1 MDARSVLKRSARL
14 ASRSPALSR
23 AVDIMERAARP
34 VSGVLPILTYHRVDE
49 PGRSPEL
56 YPGLIGA
63 TPAQFDEQMRFL
75 TSHCRPLALSELLA
89 VRRGET
95 ALPPRAVMVTFDDGY
110 RSVAEHAWPIM
121 HRHGVPL
128 TLFVPTAWPGDPTK
142 AFWWDRLWRALGTE
156 DAVVSTPLGDLPVRT
171 PAERLSSY
179 RRLRGH
185 LKSLPHQRAMAI
197 VDDLS
202 GGSGA
207 EATGASVLDWDEL
220 RRLAGDGVA
229 IGSHSRTHP
238 LLDKVTR
245 AEASAEIRE
254 SLGDLEREIGPTPRA
269 FAYPGGGV
277 DSRVASVLEEEGF
290 ELAFLT
296 RRGLNDL
303 RRPDW
308 LRLRR
313 INVGRSS
320 SLTGIRLQLLP
331 QWARIQRVR
340 ERNVHVFLT
349 KPDLGGQS
357 HRVTLGAPSG
367 FGGFRPRSG
376 TAVTA
381 TESEEHDE
389 G

>member
-1 MDARSVLKRSARL
+1 VDARSVLKRSARL

-49 PGRSPEL
+49 PERSPEL

-75 TSHCRPLALSELLA
+75 SSVHRPLSLLELLA
-89 VRRGET
+89 IRRGE
-95 ALPPRAVMVTFDDGY
+95 APLPPRAVMVTFDDGY

-121 HRHGVPL
+121 QRHGVPL
-128 TLFVPTAWPGDPTK
+128 TLFVPTAYPGDPTK

-171 PAERLSSY
+171 PAERLSTY

-185 LKSLPHQRAMAI
+185 LKSLPHERAMAI

-229 IGSHSRTHP
+229 IGSHSRAHP
-238 LLDKVTR
+238 LLDKVTH

-269 FAYPGGGV
+269 FAYPGGGMN
-277 DSRVASVLEEEGF
+277 SGVATVLEEEGI
-290 ELAFLT
+290 ELAFLAS
-296 RRGLNDL
+296 RGLNDL
-303 RRPDW
+303 SRPDW

-320 SLTGIRLQLLP
+320 GLTGIRLQLLP
-331 QWARIQRVR
+331 QWARIQRLR
-340 ERNVHVFLT
+340 GRKIHVFFTRPGFGSRARRGRL
-349 KPDLGGQS
+349 DARSGSAARRDGGQIS
-357 HRVTLGAPSG
+357 DGKRGS
-367 FGGFRPRSG
+367 R
-376 TAVTA
+376 
-381 TESEEHDE
+381 
-389 G
+389 